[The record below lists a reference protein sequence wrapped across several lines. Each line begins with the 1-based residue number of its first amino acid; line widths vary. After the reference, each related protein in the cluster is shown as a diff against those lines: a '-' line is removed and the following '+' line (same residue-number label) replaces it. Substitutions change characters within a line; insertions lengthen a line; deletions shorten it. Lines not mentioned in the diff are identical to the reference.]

1 LKGRP
6 LSWTCEHGARRPL
19 CSASGLA
26 AAGRRFWLVGDD
38 LQHAVELGAGRG
50 RRLFAG
56 DLPRGAKARKA
67 AKRDLES
74 LIALPDGRLLAFPS
88 GSKDCRTRGAVI
100 TVDRAGRFVSS
111 RTVELGALLR
121 RLGERV
127 PGLNVEGGFVEGREL
142 VLLQRG
148 NGRRRV
154 DAELRLPLRGF
165 LAALDGARPWPRA
178 FRVRRVA
185 LGEWDGVPLSF
196 TDGFAWRSGA
206 LVSLAAERTHDPVHD
221 GEVKG
226 SVIGRLRRGRFTPLL
241 RLPGLK
247 VEGLA
252 LLREGRRALSL
263 LAVTDADDRRRPSLL
278 LRLRVAVPA

>member
-1 LKGRP
+1 MKGRP
-6 LSWTCEHGARRPL
+6 LSWTCEHGKRRPL

-26 AAGRRFWLVGDD
+26 SAGRRFWLVGDD
-38 LQHAVELGAGRG
+38 LQHVVELGTGRG

-56 DLPRGAKARKA
+56 DLPRQAQARKA

-88 GSKDCRTRGAVI
+88 GSKSCRTRGAVI
-100 TVDRAGRFVSS
+100 AVDRGGRFVSS
-111 RTVELGALLR
+111 RQVELGPLLR
-121 RLGERV
+121 RLGARV
-127 PGLNVEGGFVEGREL
+127 PGLNVEGGFASGREL

-165 LAALDGARPWPRA
+165 LAALDGVRRWPP
-178 FRVRRVA
+178 FKVRRVA
-185 LGEWDGVPLSF
+185 LGDWDGVPLSF
-196 TDGFAWRSGA
+196 TDGFAWRGGA
-206 LVSLAAERTHDPVHD
+206 LVAAAAERTDDPVLD

-226 SVIGRLRRGRFTPLL
+226 SVIGLLRKGRFTPLL

-252 LLREGRRALSL
+252 LLRGQGRALTL
-263 LAVTDADDRRRPSLL
+263 LAVTDADDAKRASRL
-278 LRLRVAVPA
+278 LRLRVDVR

>member
-1 LKGRP
+1 MKGRA
-6 LSWTCEHGARRPL
+6 LSWTCEHGRSRPL

-38 LQHAVELGAGRG
+38 LQHAVELGTRRG

-56 DLPRGAKARKA
+56 DLPREPRARKA

-74 LIALPDGRLLAFPS
+74 LIALPGRRLLAFPS

-100 TVDRAGRFVSS
+100 TVDRAGRFLCS
-111 RTVELGALLR
+111 RAVELGGLLR

-127 PGLNVEGGFVEGREL
+127 PGLNVEGGFVSGREL

-154 DAELRLPLRGF
+154 DAELRLPLRPF
-165 LAALDGARPWPRA
+165 LAALSGARPWPRR
-178 FRVRRVA
+178 FKLRRVA
-185 LGEWDGVPLSF
+185 LGDWDGVPLSF
-196 TDGFAWRSGA
+196 TDGFAWRGGA
-206 LVSLAAERTHDPVHD
+206 VVAAAAERTDDPVLD

-226 SVIGRLRRGRFTPLL
+226 SVIGRLHRSRFTPLL
-241 RLPGLK
+241 RLPELK
-247 VEGLA
+247 VEGVA
-252 LLREGRRALSL
+252 PLRERGRSLTL
-263 LAVTDADDRRRPSLL
+263 LAVTDADDRRRPSRL
-278 LRLRVAVPA
+278 LRLRVAVPR

>member
-1 LKGRP
+1 MKGRP
-6 LSWTCEHGARRPL
+6 LRWTCEHGRRRAL

-38 LQHAVELGAGRG
+38 LQHAVELGTGRG

-56 DLPRGAKARKA
+56 DLPREPSARKA

-74 LIALPDGRLLAFPS
+74 LIALPGRRLLAFPS
-88 GSKDCRTRGAVI
+88 GSKTCRTRGALI
-100 TVDRAGRFVSS
+100 RVDREGRFLSS
-111 RTVELGALLR
+111 RAVELGGLLR

-127 PGLNVEGGFVEGREL
+127 PGLNIEGGFVLGREL
-142 VLLQRG
+142 ALLQRG

-154 DAELRLPLRGF
+154 DAELRLPLHPF
-165 LAALDGARPWPRA
+165 LDALDGARPWPRRFKVA
-178 FRVRRVA
+178 RVA
-185 LGEWDGVPLSF
+185 LGDWDGVPLSF
-196 TDGFAWRSGA
+196 TDGFAWRGGA
-206 LVSLAAERTHDPVHD
+206 LVAAAAERTDDPVLD

-241 RLPGLK
+241 RLPKLK

-252 LLREGRRALSL
+252 PLRRRGRALTL
-263 LAVTDADDRRRPSLL
+263 LAVTDADDRRKPSRL
-278 LRLRVAVPA
+278 LRLRVVL

>member
-1 LKGRP
+1 MH
-6 LSWTCEHGARRPL
+6 WTCEHGRRRPF

-38 LQHAVELGAGRG
+38 LQHAVELGTGRG

-56 DLPRGAKARKA
+56 DLPREPKARKA

-74 LIALPDGRLLAFPS
+74 LIALPGRRLLAFPS
-88 GSKDCRTRGAVI
+88 GTKTCRTRGALI
-100 TVDRAGRFVSS
+100 RVDREGRFLSS
-111 RTVELGALLR
+111 RAVELGGLLR

-127 PGLNVEGGFVEGREL
+127 PGLNIEGGFVLGREL
-142 VLLQRG
+142 ALLQRG

-154 DAELRLPLRGF
+154 DAELRLPLRAF
-165 LAALDGARPWPRA
+165 LDALDGARPWPRR
-178 FRVRRVA
+178 FTVGRVA
-185 LGEWDGVPLSF
+185 LGDWDGVPLSF
-196 TDGFAWRSGA
+196 TDGFAWRGGA
-206 LVSLAAERTHDPVHD
+206 LVAAAAERTDDPVLD

-241 RLPGLK
+241 RLPKLK

-252 LLREGRRALSL
+252 PLRRQGRALTL
-263 LAVTDADDRRRPSLL
+263 LAVTDADDRRKPSRL
-278 LRLRVAVPA
+278 LRLRVVL

>member
-6 LSWTCEHGARRPL
+6 LSWTCEHGERRPL

-38 LQHAVELGAGRG
+38 LQHAVELGTGRG

-56 DLPRGAKARKA
+56 DLPREAAARKA

-100 TVDRAGRFVSS
+100 TVDGAGRFLSS
-111 RTVELGALLR
+111 RAVELGGLLR
-121 RLGERV
+121 RLGRRV
-127 PGLNVEGGFVEGREL
+127 PGLNVEGGFAEGREL

-154 DAELRLPLRGF
+154 DAELRLPLRAF
-165 LAALDGARPWPRA
+165 LSALDGARPWPRA
-178 FRVRRVA
+178 FKVRRVA
-185 LGEWDGVPLSF
+185 LGDWDGVPLSF
-196 TDGFAWRSGA
+196 TDGFARRGGA
-206 LVSLAAERTHDPVHD
+206 LVAAAAERTDDPVLD

-241 RLPGLK
+241 RLPGVK

-252 LLREGRRALSL
+252 PLRERGRVLTL
-263 LAVTDADDRRRPSLL
+263 LAVTDADHRRKPSLL
-278 LRLRVAVPA
+278 LRLRVPR